1 MLEDINGHT
10 RLLAFIADPAEH
22 TLSPRMHN
30 YSFEKYGINYVYLAF
45 QINQTTIEQ
54 AVNAIRTLDFR
65 GVNLSMPNKQ
75 VVAKYLDRIDPV
87 AELANSVNTIVNDNG
102 FLTGY
107 TTDGRGFMNAL
118 RDRQVDYQGKTMTM
132 LGCGGAG
139 MPIAVQAALDGMEK
153 IVIFNR
159 VTDPQWEPAK
169 RQIALL
175 NQKMKCQIELVDLAD
190 QTYLKSSIE
199 NSQILCNATSVGMG
213 KLADLSLVNDPS
225 WFHSDMVVVDAVY
238 EPRET
243 KLMRIVESA
252 GVEHVF
258 NGLELLIQQGA
269 ESFKLWTG
277 HEMPIDEVRNL
288 LN

>member
-1 MLEDINGHT
+1 MLENIDGHT

-30 YSFEKYGINYVYLAF
+30 YSFDKYGINYVYLAF
-45 QINQTTIEQ
+45 KINQSTIKQ
-54 AVNAIRTLDFR
+54 AVDAIRTLDFR

-75 VVAKYLDRIDPV
+75 VVAQYLDHVDPV
-87 AELANSVNTIVNDNG
+87 AQLANSVNTIVNDNG
-102 FLTGY
+102 VLTGY
-107 TTDGRGFMNAL
+107 TTDGKGFMNAL
-118 RDRQVDYQGKTMTM
+118 RDRQIKYEGETMTM

-139 MPIAVQAALDGMEK
+139 MPIAVQAALDGMAK

-159 VTDPQWEPAK
+159 SSDPQWEPAK
-169 RQIALL
+169 QQIELL
-175 NQKMKCQIELVDLAD
+175 NQKTDCQIELVDLAD
-190 QTYLKSSIE
+190 QAYLKSSIAD
-199 NSQILCNATSVGMG
+199 SQILCNATSVGMAH
-213 KLADLSLVNDPS
+213 LADLSLVYDPT
-225 WFHSDMVVVDAVY
+225 WFHPDMAVVDAVY

-243 KLMRIVESA
+243 KLMRIAKSA
-252 GVEHVF
+252 GVKNVF

-277 HEMPIDEVRNL
+277 HEMPVDEVRKL